1 MDFRIRV
8 FLEVAKYL
16 SFTRASKELYISQPA
31 ISKHIQELENTYNV
45 QLFNRQG
52 GKIELTHQGEI
63 FRQHAQRIVEEYNK
77 LSCDMEMLSG
87 SFSGE
92 LRIGASTTIAQYL
105 IAPLMADFISKFPNV
120 KCTLLTG
127 NSEQIE
133 NALEKHSIDIGLV
146 EGSKR
151 RPNLKYQHFAKDE
164 LVLVTSSRNIL
175 ADSIVAADIQN
186 LPLVLR
192 ELGSGTLEVIENAL
206 LNKGIKLSGLN
217 ILLHIGST
225 EGIKKFLESS
235 AESYAILSIISVL
248 KELKNNELKVIDI
261 EDMEMQREF
270 AFVMPQGGQN
280 ERIEKFISFANL
292 WYSSS
297 YML

>member
-1 MDFRIRV
+1 M
-8 FLEVAKYL
+8 
-16 SFTRASKELYISQPA
+16 
-31 ISKHIQELENTYNV
+31 
-45 QLFNRQG
+45 
-52 GKIELTHQGEI
+52 
-63 FRQHAQRIVEEYNK
+63 
-77 LSCDMEMLSG
+77 
-87 SFSGE
+87 
-92 LRIGASTTIAQYL
+92 
-105 IAPLMADFISKFPNV
+105 
-120 KCTLLTG
+120 
-127 NSEQIE
+127 
-133 NALEKHSIDIGLV
+133 
-146 EGSKR
+146 
-151 RPNLKYQHFAKDE
+151 
-164 LVLVTSSRNIL
+164 
-175 ADSIVAADIQN
+175 AADIQN